1 MKYLCFLKEFNM
13 NQIIT
18 FGEVLMRI
26 SPRGNK
32 KFIQSNNVEFYFG
45 GTEVNVGI
53 SIANFGGNV
62 KHISCISDDFIG
74 DTAISY
80 LRKFDVSTSAIVR
93 SKRPLG
99 VYFLEV
105 GAVMRPSSISYN
117 RSHSSFSEIQ
127 PEMVDWEKALKK
139 GKWFHWTGITPAL
152 NRGSQQTLL
161 EGLKLARAKGMQ
173 VSADPTY
180 RSGLW
185 KYGENPKEI
194 LTELVNYSTIFI
206 GGVNEI
212 NELLDTDFSF
222 SNEDFI
228 EASKQLM
235 EKFPSIEKVF
245 DKIRTS
251 INSSWHKIRARM
263 WNGKEFKETQDLDIT
278 HIIDRI
284 GTGDAYAAGIIHG
297 LQKFDDYKA
306 MEFGSAAC
314 AIKHTY
320 MGDVNYAT
328 EKDVINILEGNT
340 TGRLKR

>member
-1 MKYLCFLKEFNM
+1 M

-53 SIANFGGNV
+53 SIANFGGKV

-74 DTAISY
+74 NTAISY
-80 LRKFDVSTSAIVR
+80 LNKFDLDTTAIVR
-93 SKRPLG
+93 SSRPLG

-105 GAVMRPSSISYN
+105 GAVIRPSSISYN
-117 RSHSSFSEIQ
+117 RSHSSFSEIK
-127 PEMVDWEKALKK
+127 PEMVDWEKSLKN

-152 NRGSQQTLL
+152 NKGSQQTLL
-161 EGLKLARAKGMQ
+161 EGLKLARKKGLQ

-185 KYGENPKEI
+185 KYGENPREI
-194 LTELVNYSTIFI
+194 LSEMIEYSTIFI
-206 GGVNEI
+206 GGINEI
-212 NELLDTDFSF
+212 NELLETEYSY

-228 EASKQLM
+228 KASKQLM
-235 EKFPSIEKVF
+235 ETYPSIEKVF

-263 WNGKEFKETQDLDIT
+263 WNGIEFRETEDIDIT
-278 HIIDRI
+278 HVVDRI
-284 GTGDAYAAGIIHG
+284 GTGDAFAAGLIHG
-297 LQKFDDYKA
+297 LQKFDDFKA
-306 MEFGSAAC
+306 IQFASAAC

-320 MGDVNYAT
+320 LGDVNYAN
-328 EKDVINILEGNT
+328 EEEVISILEGNT

>member
-1 MKYLCFLKEFNM
+1 M

-26 SPRGNK
+26 SPPGNK
-32 KFIQSNNVEFYFG
+32 KFIQSNAIEFYFG

-62 KHISCISDDFIG
+62 KHISCISNDFIG

-80 LRKFDVSTSAIVR
+80 LNKFDLDTSAIVR
-93 SKRPLG
+93 SQRPLG

-117 RSHSSFSEIQ
+117 RSHSSFSEIL
-127 PEMVDWEKALKK
+127 PSMVNWEKALEN

-152 NRGSQQTLL
+152 NKGSQQTLL
-161 EGLKLARAKGMQ
+161 EGLKLAKQKGMTI
-173 VSADPTY
+173 SADPTY

-185 KYGENPKEI
+185 KYGEDAKDV
-194 LTELVNYSTIFI
+194 LSELIKYSTIFI
-206 GGVNEI
+206 GGINEI
-212 NELLDTDFSF
+212 NELLGTDYSY

-228 EASKQLM
+228 EASKQLIK
-235 EKFPSIEKVF
+235 EYPSIEKVF

-263 WNGKEFKETQDLDIT
+263 WNGKEFKETQDFDIT
-278 HIIDRI
+278 HIVDRI
-284 GTGDAYAAGIIHG
+284 GTGDAFAAGLIHG
-297 LQKFDDYKA
+297 LQNFDDFKA
-306 MEFGSAAC
+306 MQFASAAC

-320 MGDVNYAT
+320 LGDVNYAN
-328 EKDVINILEGNT
+328 EKDVITILEGNI
-340 TGRLKR
+340 TGRLNR

>member
-1 MKYLCFLKEFNM
+1 M

-53 SIANFGGNV
+53 SIANFGGKV

-74 DTAISY
+74 NTAISY
-80 LRKFDVSTSAIVR
+80 LNKFDLDTTAIVR
-93 SKRPLG
+93 SSRPLG

-105 GAVMRPSSISYN
+105 GAVIRPSSISYN
-117 RSHSSFSEIQ
+117 RSHSSFSEIK
-127 PEMVDWEKALKK
+127 PEMVDWEKSLEN

-152 NRGSQQTLL
+152 NKGSQQTLL
-161 EGLKLARAKGMQ
+161 EGLKLARKKGLQ

-185 KYGENPKEI
+185 KYGENPREI
-194 LTELVNYSTIFI
+194 LSEMIEYSTIFI
-206 GGVNEI
+206 GGINEI
-212 NELLDTDFSF
+212 NELLETEYTY

-228 EASKQLM
+228 AASKQLM
-235 EKFPSIEKVF
+235 ETYPSIEKVF

-263 WNGKEFKETQDLDIT
+263 WNGVEFRETEDIDIT
-278 HIIDRI
+278 HVVDRI
-284 GTGDAYAAGIIHG
+284 GTGDAFAAGLIHG
-297 LQKFDDYKA
+297 LQKFDDFKA
-306 MEFGSAAC
+306 IQFASAAC

-320 MGDVNYAT
+320 LGDVNYAN
-328 EKDVINILEGNT
+328 EEEVVSILEGNT

>member
-1 MKYLCFLKEFNM
+1 
-13 NQIIT
+13 
-18 FGEVLMRI
+18 MRI
-26 SPRGNK
+26 SPSGNK
-32 KFIQSNNVEFYFG
+32 KFIQSNQVEFYFG
-45 GTEVNVGI
+45 GTELNVGI
-53 SIANFGGNV
+53 SVANFGADV
-62 KHISCISDDFIG
+62 KHISCVSDDFIG
-74 DTAISY
+74 DTAISF

-93 SKRPLG
+93 SSRPLG

-127 PEMVDWEKALKK
+127 PEMVNWEKSLKK

-152 NRGSQQTLL
+152 CKGGYETLK
-161 EGLKLARAKGMQ
+161 EGLILAQKKGMGI
-173 VSADPTY
+173 SADPTY

-185 KYGENPKEI
+185 KWGGIPKEV
-194 LTELVNYSTIFI
+194 LSELVNYSTVFI

-212 NELLDTDFSF
+212 NELLETNYSY

-228 EASKQLM
+228 EASNQLM
-235 EKFPSIEKVF
+235 EKYPTIEKVF

-278 HIIDRI
+278 HIVDRI
-284 GTGDAYAAGIIHG
+284 GTGDAFAAGIIHG
-297 LQKFDDYKA
+297 LQKFDDFKT
-306 MEFGSAAC
+306 MQFGSAAC

-320 MGDVNYAT
+320 LGDINYAN
-328 EKDVINILEGNT
+328 EKEVMSILEGNT
-340 TGRLKR
+340 TGRLQ

>member
-1 MKYLCFLKEFNM
+1 M

-53 SIANFGGNV
+53 SIANFGGKV

-74 DTAISY
+74 NTAISY
-80 LRKFDVSTSAIVR
+80 LNKFDLDTTAIVR
-93 SKRPLG
+93 SSRPLG

-105 GAVMRPSSISYN
+105 GAVIRPSSISYN
-117 RSHSSFSEIQ
+117 RSHSSFSEIK
-127 PEMVDWEKALKK
+127 PEMVDWEKSLEN

-152 NRGSQQTLL
+152 NKGSQQTLL
-161 EGLKLARAKGMQ
+161 EGLKLARKKGLQ

-185 KYGENPKEI
+185 KYGENPREI
-194 LTELVNYSTIFI
+194 LSEMIEYSTIFI
-206 GGVNEI
+206 GGINEI
-212 NELLDTDFSF
+212 NELLETEYTY

-228 EASKQLM
+228 AASKQLM
-235 EKFPSIEKVF
+235 ETYPSIEKVF

-263 WNGKEFKETQDLDIT
+263 WNGVEFRETEDIDIT
-278 HIIDRI
+278 HVVDRI
-284 GTGDAYAAGIIHG
+284 GTGDAFAAGLIHG
-297 LQKFDDYKA
+297 LQKFDDFKA
-306 MEFGSAAC
+306 IQFASAAC

-320 MGDVNYAT
+320 LGDVNYAN
-328 EKDVINILEGNT
+328 EEEVISILEGNT